1 MPLTIPSQD
10 DIAGKYLEEISNQL
24 PDADVYADSDYR
36 VRANATAS
44 TLWGLYQYAAWALR
58 QALPD
63 TADKEY
69 LEVHAGQRGLT
80 RKQAAAAG
88 GSVTLTGKAAT
99 PVAGGLQFRVKG
111 NNTLYQTTAGGK
123 PAATVR

>member
-58 QALPD
+58 QAL
-63 TADKEY
+63 
-69 LEVHAGQRGLT
+69 RT
-80 RKQAAAAG
+80 RRIRSIWRCMPGSAA
-88 GSVTLTGKAAT
+88 
-99 PVAGGLQFRVKG
+99 
-111 NNTLYQTTAGGK
+111 
-123 PAATVR
+123 